1 MQNALFFVLSL
12 MTVCNNLTQELF
24 AGDLLK
30 LDLLYPVTVVLGTM
44 EPQLPIQKSGC
55 FYPQRKTYTCL
66 LASFP
71 GQSLYASTRNVK
83 PVWILMKQEMTG

>member
-1 MQNALFFVLSL
+1 VLSL

-24 AGDLLK
+24 TGDLLK

-44 EPQLPIQKSGC
+44 EPQPPPIQKSGS

-66 LASFP
+66 LVSFP
-71 GQSLYASTRNVK
+71 WQPLYASTRNVK
-83 PVWILMKQEMTG
+83 PVWILMMQEMTG